1 VTERPLKEL
10 RYERAFREWAERE
23 GYGWERA
30 LYPRPRAGG
39 DVLGFRLTPR
49 QRSRGIVLAV
59 HGAGNDA
66 LFALVG
72 LFKRL
77 LPLGFEIFTF
87 DLDGHGRFSTTR
99 FSVEAIRGSVLDAA
113 ERARAGREHIPLHGV
128 GVSLGGAILL
138 SQLPDLDPAPASVTL
153 LVAPLRIRFSWGAV
167 LGELGRATVRTLWR
181 ERQHYGLTGLIP
193 SFGPF
198 KRSVYPL
205 RFAARAGGGS
215 FSYIDALN
223 RALDALDLPTSA
235 RRTRSPVLLIYGG
248 RDRVV
253 PAEQG
258 HALYRLLNR
267 SEILV
272 LERETHLSTPLAP
285 IAVERLLDWIERHSV
300 TSGARTP
307 LRSPVTP

>member
-1 VTERPLKEL
+1 VKEL

-23 GYGWERA
+23 GFGWERA
-30 LYPRPRAGG
+30 LYPRPQAGG
-39 DVLGFRLTPR
+39 ATLGVRLTPR
-49 QRSRGIVLAV
+49 QETRGLVLAV

-77 LPLGFEIFTF
+77 LPLGFEIYTF

-99 FSVEAIRGSVLDAA
+99 FSVEAIRSSVLDAA
-113 ERARAGREHIPLHGV
+113 ERARGGRWEIPLHAV

-138 SQLPDLDPAPASVTL
+138 SQLPELDPAPASATL
-153 LVAPLRIRFSWGAV
+153 LVAPLRIRFSRSAV

-198 KRSVYPL
+198 KRAVYPL
-205 RFAARAGGGS
+205 RFATPPGDGS
-215 FSYIDALN
+215 FAYIEALN
-223 RALDALDLPTSA
+223 AALDTLDLETSA
-235 RRTRSPVLLIYGG
+235 RRTTSPVLLIYGG
-248 RDRVV
+248 RDQVV

-258 HALYRLLNR
+258 SRLHAMLPR
-267 SEILV
+267 SEL
-272 LERETHLSTPLAP
+272 LTLGDETHLSTPLAP
-285 IAVERLLDWIERHSV
+285 AAVERLVQWVERHEP
-300 TSGARTP
+300 TSGPPAASRNDAVP
-307 LRSPVTP
+307 